1 MIAVG
6 TEKDWFITHGWKTK
20 HMQVGGWLLILILNG
35 ITITKKT
42 TLKKKSK
49 EHSFLHAIS

>member
-20 HMQVGGWLLILILNG
+20 IDANETMVVDFNS
-35 ITITKKT
+35 KRYNNNERR
-42 TLKKKSK
+42 TLKKSK
-49 EHSFLHAIS
+49 EHLLHAKS

>member
-35 ITITKKT
+35 ITITKKP
-42 TLKKKSK
+42 L
-49 EHSFLHAIS
+49 